1 MAGSFSDRL
10 GLHGKVLMPADK
22 GIKTE
27 EVVNTGVIDL
37 TVKPNEY
44 QHFEP
49 FPINPF
55 VNESLNVGTDNNS
68 VQALQETY
76 PHLAVIDPV
85 T

>member
-1 MAGSFSDRL
+1 MAGSLSDRL
-10 GLHGKVLMPADK
+10 GLHDKVLKPADK

-27 EVVNTGVIDL
+27 EVVNTGVI
-37 TVKPNEY
+37 
-44 QHFEP
+44 EP